1 MIMHCYDYF
10 TAWAAPEL
18 SWILQSDFLVR
29 EKGYR
34 GTQGIGPLVYFDSPT
49 FHQELESLDLS

>member
-18 SWILQSDFLVR
+18 RWILQSDFLVR
-29 EKGYR
+29 EKRYR
-34 GTQGIGPLVYFDSPT
+34 GTQGIGQLVYFDSPT